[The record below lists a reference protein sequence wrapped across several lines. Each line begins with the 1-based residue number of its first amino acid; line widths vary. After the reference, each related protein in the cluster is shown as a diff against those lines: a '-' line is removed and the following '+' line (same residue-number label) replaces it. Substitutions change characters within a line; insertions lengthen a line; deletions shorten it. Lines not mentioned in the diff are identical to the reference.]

1 LIGNSAMSTIV
12 SQLSTKLG
20 TGAGGAGTTSPCAL
34 MMFLQREQYLFSKP
48 NKITWSDAI
57 G

>member
-1 LIGNSAMSTIV
+1 
-12 SQLSTKLG
+12 
-20 TGAGGAGTTSPCAL
+20 L